1 MCCKKRIAKTLFH
14 IAKTQ
19 KYLGIWQ
26 VPAHSTCVVKLRYTF
41 FVNLNPGT
49 PFLHCI
55 SSFQG
60 TFYENYFILFY
71 ISFCITRYHFSQLLR
86 TLFNITWKKIFVMIF
101 PFLMDSLNPPPP
113 HLPPANPLCG
123 QNLLSMTKNL
133 GW

>member
-101 PFLMDSLNPPPP
+101 PFLMDSLNPPSPP
-113 HLPPANPLCG
+113 PPTHFVAKIYKAWQKFWVDNP
-123 QNLLSMTKNL
+123 
-133 GW
+133 